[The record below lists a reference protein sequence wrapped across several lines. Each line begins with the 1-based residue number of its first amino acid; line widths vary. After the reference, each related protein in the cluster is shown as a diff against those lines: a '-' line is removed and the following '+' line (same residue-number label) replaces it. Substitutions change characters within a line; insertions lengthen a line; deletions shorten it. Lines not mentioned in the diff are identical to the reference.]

1 MLKFS
6 GLVLRCNFSILARV
20 RAVIQRVSEAGVK
33 VDGET
38 IGSIGRGL
46 MVLIAA
52 GPEDQE
58 SDAKLL
64 ADKIANLRIFSDA
77 DDKMNL
83 SLLDISGELLGIS
96 QFTLFGDARKGRRPS
111 FVAAME
117 PVEAARLYEKV
128 LARLREV
135 GVQKV
140 ACGRFGADMKVSM
153 VGDGPVTILVDTKKR
168 F

>member
-1 MLKFS
+1 M
-6 GLVLRCNFSILARV
+6 
-20 RAVIQRVSEAGVK
+20 RAVIQRVSEASVQ
-33 VDGET
+33 VDGMT
-38 IGSIGRGL
+38 IGSISHGL

-52 GPEDQE
+52 GPGDQE

-64 ADKIANLRIFSDA
+64 ADKIANLRIFGDEEG
-77 DDKMNL
+77 KMNL

-117 PVEAARLYEKV
+117 PVEAARLYERV
-128 LARLREV
+128 LRGLREA
-135 GVQKV
+135 GVEKV
-140 ACGRFGADMKVSM
+140 ACGSFGADMKVAL
-153 VGDGPVTILVDTKKR
+153 VNDGPVTILLDTKKS